1 MSDKTTETIFREEVD
16 FSVVET
22 KIVEEQ
28 LSEEQL
34 AEGKKPKKKY
44 TIKGPMLEGDVRNQN
59 GRTYPIPI
67 LIREAEKFME
77 GKIKDNRA
85 LGELGHPST
94 TEINLDRVSHL
105 IESFEV
111 KDNIVLGT
119 AVILDTPMG
128 KIAKSLIDEGVK
140 LGVSSRGVGT
150 MKNSVVQPDF
160 RLITVDIV
168 SEPSAPS
175 AFVDGI
181 VESKKEWVMEKGI
194 LVEKQ
199 VEEIEK
205 EIEKIEV
212 HTPAQLE
219 EAMHKIMT
227 SFLKKVRENMDAK

>member
-1 MSDKTTETIFREEVD
+1 MSEKSTEILREEVD

-34 AEGKKPKKKY
+34 SEGKKPNKKY

-59 GRTYPIPI
+59 GRTYPVPI
-67 LIREAEKFME
+67 LVREANKFME
-77 GKIKDNRA
+77 GKIAQKRA

-105 IESFEV
+105 IESFKV
-111 KDNIVLGT
+111 QDNIVYGT
-119 AVILDTPMG
+119 AVVLDTPMG

-150 MKNSVVQPDF
+150 MKNTVVQPDF

-181 VESKKEWVMEKGI
+181 VESKMEWILENGI

-199 VEEIEK
+199 VEELKK
-205 EIEKIEV
+205 EVDKMEV
-212 HTPAQLE
+212 HSPAQLE
-219 EAMHKIMT
+219 EAMHKIMN
-227 SFLKKVRENMDAK
+227 SFLQKVRENMGAK

>member
-1 MSDKTTETIFREEVD
+1 MSKEAAEIFREEVD

-22 KIVEEQ
+22 KVIEEK

-34 AEGKKPKKKY
+34 SEGKKPKKKY
-44 TIKGPMLEGDVRNQN
+44 LIKGPMLEGDVRNQN
-59 GRTYPIPI
+59 GRTYPLPI
-67 LIREAEKFME
+67 LIRECEKFME
-77 GKIKDNRA
+77 GKIAEKRA

-111 KDNIVLGT
+111 KDNIVHGT

-150 MKNSVVQPDF
+150 MKNSVVQPDY

-181 VESKKEWVMEKGI
+181 VESKKEWIMENGI

-199 VEEIEK
+199 LEEIEK
-205 EIEKIEV
+205 EIEKIEI
-212 HTPAQLE
+212 HTPGQLE
-219 EAMHKIMT
+219 EAMHKIMQ
-227 SFLKKVRENMDAK
+227 SFLKKVRENRNAD